1 MSNQDYYKKLEQ
13 EALKKILQR
22 RKDKRNG
29 IRKFASKEEEY
40 ETMAREAIEC
50 IDSILENNWYYY
62 DKEINCTYFKY
73 TENDLSEINSFFEN
87 ANENLDYVKHSPV
100 WKKHKDWMDYAIKNN
115 ERKSLPV
122 KKYKFK
128 G

>member
-73 TENDLSEINSFFEN
+73 TENDLSEINSFF
-87 ANENLDYVKHSPV
+87 
-100 WKKHKDWMDYAIKNN
+100 
-115 ERKSLPV
+115 
-122 KKYKFK
+122 
-128 G
+128 